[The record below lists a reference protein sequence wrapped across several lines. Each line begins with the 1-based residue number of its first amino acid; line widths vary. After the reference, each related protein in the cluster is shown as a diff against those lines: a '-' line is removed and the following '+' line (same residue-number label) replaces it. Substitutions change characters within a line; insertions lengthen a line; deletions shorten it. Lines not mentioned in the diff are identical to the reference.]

1 MIFWCNFLDLSLF
14 FYPSLAFSQSADCY
28 NEYNHSLHATYCNGA
43 LQAFCS
49 RDRRLEASEKNVGI
63 DRIRCG
69 AIKFATGQL
78 LKCSR
83 RSKRGQLLKYDI
95 SSHVRDPPNITQWF
109 KDTILV
115 LSREIP
121 RIVRVNHN
129 IVKLFYFVIPLDLLL
144 ANTVNI
150 SQFEIV
156 VSTSLDNL
164 NFLQNICN
172 VAWCMH
178 YYSIKVRF
186 LDNNTVRSRHPEIG

>member
-49 RDRRLEASEKNVGI
+49 RDRRLEASEKNVEI

-83 RSKRGQLLKYDI
+83 RSKRGQLLKKYDFNFY
-95 SSHVRDPPNITQWF
+95 SSNSCCRITDFF
-109 KDTILV
+109 KIVSTVSLHMLDLHQILFSSAMT
-115 LSREIP
+115 LSQYSLEKYQGLSELIIILR
-121 RIVRVNHN
+121 NF
-129 IVKLFYFVIPLDLLL
+129 LFLSYLLTCFLLIPLTL
-144 ANTVNI
+144 A
-150 SQFEIV
+150 SLRLSFQQ
-156 VSTSLDNL
+156 VST
-164 NFLQNICN
+164 I
-172 VAWCMH
+172 
-178 YYSIKVRF
+178 
-186 LDNNTVRSRHPEIG
+186 

>member
-49 RDRRLEASEKNVGI
+49 RDRRLEASEKNVEI

-83 RSKRGQLLKYDI
+83 RSKRGQLLKYDFNFY
-95 SSHVRDPPNITQWF
+95 SSNSCCRITDFF
-109 KDTILV
+109 KTVATVSLRMLETHQIL
-115 LSREIP
+115 LSGLRT
-121 RIVRVNHN
+121 
-129 IVKLFYFVIPLDLLL
+129 L
-144 ANTVNI
+144 
-150 SQFEIV
+150 SQY
-156 VSTSLDNL
+156 SLEKYQGL
-164 NFLQNICN
+164 SELI
-172 VAWCMH
+172 
-178 YYSIKVRF
+178 II
-186 LDNNTVRSRHPEIG
+186 L